1 VERRV
6 IDWMV
11 ELMGYPAGAGG
22 LLVSGA
28 TMANLNGLAVAR
40 RVQAGFDVRERGL
53 AGGPRLRVYGSVET
67 HSWAERACDLL
78 GLGRQGFRRVAA
90 DAEGCVVVEALREAL
105 HEDRR
110 GGERPICVVGN
121 AGTVDTGAVDDLE
134 SLADLCREEQLWLHV
149 DGAFGALLACAPEL
163 RGRLAGL
170 ERSDSLAFDLHKW
183 GYLPYEVGCV
193 LVRDRARQR
202 ETFQASADYLT
213 SPGRGIQPGPLDFA
227 ELGFQLSRGFRALKV
242 WVSLQ
247 THGVSGIGRAVAR
260 NVEQARHLAGRV
272 DSEPRLELLAPAP
285 LNVVCFRYRKG
296 GLDEAALETL
306 NREVLLRLQGSGV
319 ALPSSW

>member
-1 VERRV
+1 
-6 IDWMV
+6 MV

-90 DAEGCVVVEALREAL
+90 DAEGRVVVEALREAL

-121 AGTVDTGAVDDLE
+121 AGTVDTGAVDDLAA
-134 SLADLCREEQLWLHV
+134 LADLCREEQLWLHV

-193 LVRDRARQR
+193 AGARPRAAARD
-202 ETFQASADYLT
+202 L
-213 SPGRGIQPGPLDFA
+213 PGVKTR
-227 ELGFQLSRGFRALKV
+227 SRG
-242 WVSLQ
+242 VS
-247 THGVSGIGRAVAR
+247 R
-260 NVEQARHLAGRV
+260 
-272 DSEPRLELLAPAP
+272 
-285 LNVVCFRYRKG
+285 
-296 GLDEAALETL
+296 
-306 NREVLLRLQGSGV
+306 
-319 ALPSSW
+319 